1 MKNLNFTQEEL
12 KTLFNIIDQLIC
24 NLLFDENH
32 NVYVLQ
38 LEKLIDLEDVSLE
51 VLNSLQEKL
60 FKELKSVYPELLN

>member
-12 KTLFNIIDQLIC
+12 KTLLDIIDQLIC

-51 VLNSLQEKL
+51 VLGSLQEKL
-60 FKELKSVYPELLN
+60 FKELKSVCPKLFN